1 MSVPPGASPHS
12 RIRPVIAPVIGV
24 IGGIGPLATVHFLDR
39 VVRLTDAARD
49 QDHVNLVVLQDSS
62 VPDRTEY
69 LLGRS
74 TDDPGPVLAE
84 DARRLESLG
93 VAAVV
98 LPCNTA
104 DAFRDR
110 LTAAVS
116 VPVVSIVERTVAE
129 AASRNESKGSS
140 PTAVGVLA
148 TEGTVAAG
156 VYRRELARRGLTEAL
171 PGPADQAIVT
181 EIIYGQVKRGL
192 PSDGAA
198 LRGVIDRLR
207 AAGAGYVVLG
217 CTELSV
223 AAQDHGLLADRAV
236 VDSVEAL
243 AEDTVRRGG
252 RRLRR

>member
-1 MSVPPGASPHS
+1 VTDPPGAAH
-12 RIRPVIAPVIGV
+12 PVIGV
-24 IGGIGPLATVHFLDR
+24 VGGIGPLATVHFLER
-39 VVRLTDAARD
+39 VVRLTDASRD
-49 QDHVNLVVLQDSS
+49 QDHVDLVVMQHAG
-62 VPDRTEY
+62 VPDRTEF

-74 TDDPGPVLAE
+74 AQDPGPVMAE
-84 DARRLESLG
+84 DARRLEALG

-104 DAFRDR
+104 DAFRDS

-129 AASRNESKGSS
+129 VRERAPASRS
-140 PTAVGVLA
+140 VGVLA

-156 VYRRELARRGLTEAL
+156 VYRRELARQGFEDVL
-171 PGPADQAIVT
+171 PTTRDQEIVS
-181 EIIYGQVKRGL
+181 EIIYDQVKRGR

-198 LRGVIDRLR
+198 LRALVDRLR
-207 AAGAGYVVLG
+207 DAGADCVVLG

-223 AAQDHGLLADRAV
+223 AAQEHGLLADRAV

-243 AEDTVRRGG
+243 AEDTVRRAG
-252 RRLRR
+252 RRLRANGT

>member
-1 MSVPPGASPHS
+1 MTDAPGAEAH
-12 RIRPVIAPVIGV
+12 PVIGV
-24 IGGIGPLATVHFLDR
+24 VGGIGPLATVHFLER

-49 QDHVNLVVLQDSS
+49 QDHVDLVVMQHAG
-62 VPDRTEY
+62 VPDRTDF

-74 TDDPGPVLAE
+74 TQDPGPVMAE

-104 DAFRDR
+104 DAFRDT

-129 AASRNESKGSS
+129 VRARAPRARS
-140 PTAVGVLA
+140 VGVLA
-148 TEGTVAAG
+148 TDGTVAAG
-156 VYRRELARRGLTEAL
+156 VYRRELVRQGLEEVL
-171 PGPADQAIVT
+171 PTTTDQAIVT
-181 EIIYGQVKRGL
+181 GIIYDQVKRGR
-192 PSDGAA
+192 PSDGVA
-198 LRGVIDRLR
+198 LRGVVDRLR
-207 AAGAGYVVLG
+207 SAGADCVVLG

-223 AAQDHGLLADRAV
+223 AAQEHGMLTDRTV

-243 AEDTVRRGG
+243 AQDTVRRAG
-252 RRLRR
+252 RRLRVPGP